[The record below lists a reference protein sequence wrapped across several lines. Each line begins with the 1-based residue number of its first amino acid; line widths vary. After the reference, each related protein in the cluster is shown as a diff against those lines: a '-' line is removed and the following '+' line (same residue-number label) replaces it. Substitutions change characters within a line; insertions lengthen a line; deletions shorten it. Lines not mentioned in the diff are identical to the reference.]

1 MTLKR
6 VSLVTV
12 KKRLITVFLLIGLYF
27 LIMFGRL
34 AYVQLIESDEILAR
48 AEDLWSRDIP
58 LRADRGKILDRNGEV
73 LVENELAPTLVVVP
87 RQIEDAER
95 VANQLTKIINISKE
109 KILGH
114 LTKNVSV
121 EIVHPEGRKLSKD
134 QVEQIRNMN
143 EPGLYLAE
151 DSKRSYPNDE
161 LLAHVLGFTGIDNQ
175 GLAGLEA
182 TYDDYLRGKNG
193 ALSFFSDAKGRR
205 LNQLSNRYKQPEDGN
220 HLLLTIDK
228 EIQAIVER
236 ELDIA
241 QAKFNPDGAMIVV
254 MDPNN
259 GEILAMSTRPNFHP
273 SQYQSVSPEVYNRNM
288 PVFST
293 FEPGSTF
300 KIITLAAA
308 LEEGLIDLDHDT
320 YVDTGHVKVA
330 GARLR
335 CWKRGGHGHQTYLE
349 VVENSCNPGFVNIG
363 QMLGKERLFSYI
375 EKFGFGQKTGIDLA
389 GESKGIMFSEEQIGP
404 VELATTSFGQGVSV
418 TPIQQIQA
426 VAATING
433 GYLYRPYVVKGLVD
447 PVTNELIHENKP
459 QLKGQVISKETSK
472 EVRRALEHVVAKG
485 TGRAAYIPGYRVGG
499 KTGTAQKVGPDGRYL
514 ENNHILSFIGF
525 APADDPQYLV
535 YVAVDN
541 PKDTIQFA
549 SVVSTPIGGK
559 ILEDIMQKKGIP
571 KREGELE
578 KEYQWPEQP
587 LVEVPNLIGETI
599 NDIQHYMVDLK
610 IEVIG
615 EGDRIIT
622 QSPKQG
628 EKVERGSTVRVYLAE
643 E

>member
-1 MTLKR
+1 
-6 VSLVTV
+6 
-12 KKRLITVFLLIGLYF
+12 
-27 LIMFGRL
+27 MFGRL
-34 AYVQLIESDEILAR
+34 AYVQLIESDEILAK

>member
-615 EGDRIIT
+615 GGDRIIT